1 MKKVFLSVIALLLS
15 ALNLVY
21 SQAQPDSVFN
31 ALLRNASGGWIAGD
45 ATFSIALP
53 EQKTLWLF
61 GDSFIGTVN
70 PADSSINTGAK
81 MIRNCAVLQDG
92 DSLISLYGGTF
103 ANPTDFVTSLT
114 PDSSWFWPEHGLIEN
129 DTLKIFFSEFKL
141 GPGPAGFNFK
151 YNAAYIARFAY
162 PEIVLVDL
170 TRLPYYDSNG
180 LCYGNSVLVEN
191 GYTYIYG
198 RKETDTVYHISY
210 AHVARVPVGNITAPW
225 EFFNG
230 VSWVSNPV
238 ETKKI
243 ASEAVSQ
250 QFGVFKLNEKYVLVT
265 QEIWFSRKIHS
276 LTSAFLYGPYS
287 NRKLL
292 YQTPLLYPGTFTYN
306 AFPHPQFNE
315 DDKLLIS
322 YNTNGDFWGIF
333 NNVETYRPL
342 FIRVPFTMIDPTYVS
357 VEEFQEK
364 KSESENHVIVLQNY
378 PNPANTLTK
387 VEFIV
392 TQKEFVSL
400 KLYSSDGKLIRTY
413 VNKLLIPGNYQVD
426 IDVSNLKSGVY
437 NYQINDTS
445 FRLIKK

>member
-1 MKKVFLSVIALLLS
+1 MRRFYISSIAVLLLTVQE
-15 ALNLVY
+15 AY
-21 SQAQPDSVFN
+21 SQAQPDSGFN

-53 EQKTLWLF
+53 EDKTLWLF

-70 PADSSINTGAK
+70 SADSSINTGAK
-81 MIRNCAVLQDG
+81 MIRNCAILQDG
-92 DSLISLYGGTF
+92 DSLVSLYGGTF

-114 PDSSWFWPEHGLIEN
+114 PASSWLWPEHGLIEN
-129 DTLKIFFSEFKL
+129 DTLKIFFSEFIL
-141 GPGPAGFNFK
+141 YPGPSGFNFK
-151 YNAAYIARFAY
+151 YNAAYVARFAY

-170 TRLPYYDSNG
+170 TPLPYYDSNG
-180 LCYGNSVLVEN
+180 VCYGNSVLIEN

-210 AHVARVPVGNITAPW
+210 AHVARVQVGNITAPW
-225 EFFNG
+225 EFYNG
-230 VSWVSNPV
+230 VSWVSDPL
-238 ETKKI
+238 ETKRI

-250 QFGVFKLNEKYVLVT
+250 QYGVFKLNEKYVLVT
-265 QEIWFSRKIHS
+265 QEIWFSQKIHS
-276 LTSAFLYGPYS
+276 LTSASLSGPYS

-292 YQTPLLYPGTFTYN
+292 YQTPILYPGTFTYN

-315 DDKLLIS
+315 EDKLLIS

-357 VEEFQEK
+357 VEEYQEK
-364 KSESENHVIVLQNY
+364 KSDSQNHVMVLQNY

-392 TQKEFVSL
+392 SQKEFVSL
-400 KLYSSDGKLIRTY
+400 KLYSSDGKLICTY
-413 VNKLLIPGNYQVD
+413 VNKILVPGKYHVD
-426 IDVSNLKSGVY
+426 IDVSNFKSGIY
-437 NYQINDTS
+437 SYQINDTS
-445 FRLIKK
+445 LRLIKN

>member
-1 MKKVFLSVIALLLS
+1 MRRFYISSIAVLLLT
-15 ALNLVY
+15 AQQVY
-21 SQAQPDSVFN
+21 SQAQPDSGFN

-45 ATFSIALP
+45 ATFSIALT
-53 EQKTLWLF
+53 EDKTLWLF

-81 MIRNCAVLQDG
+81 MIRNCAIIQDG
-92 DSLISLYGGTF
+92 DSLVSLYGGTF

-114 PDSSWFWPEHGLIEN
+114 PDSSWYWPEHGLIEN
-129 DTLKIFFSEFKL
+129 DTLKIFLSEFKV

-151 YNAAYIARFAY
+151 YNALYIARFAY

-170 TRLPYYDSNG
+170 TRLPYYDNNG
-180 LCYGNSVLVEN
+180 VCYGNSVLVEN

-210 AHVARVPVGNITAPW
+210 SHVARVPEGNITAPW
-225 EFFNG
+225 EFYNG
-230 VSWVSNPV
+230 VSWVSNPA

-250 QFGVFKLNEKYVLVT
+250 QYGVFKLNEKYVLVT
-265 QEIWFSRKIHS
+265 QEIWFSQKIHS

-357 VEEFQEK
+357 IEEFQRN
-364 KSESENHVIVLQNY
+364 KSDTQNNVIVLQNY
-378 PNPANTLTK
+378 PNPANTHTT
-387 VEFIV
+387 VEFVV
-392 TQKEFVSL
+392 TRKQFVSL
-400 KLYSSDGKLIRTY
+400 KLYSNDGKLIHTY
-413 VNKLLIPGNYQVD
+413 VNKRLDTGNYHVD
-426 IDVSNLKSGVY
+426 IDVSKLKSGVY

-445 FRLIKK
+445 FRLIKN